1 MVTSTTTTKPASFEV
16 MAYALDDQTDLARP
30 ALLIAADEYPDI
42 DIEGCLVALDDLADA
57 ALDAAITDADSE
69 YCASL
74 RLAQF
79 LCDQCGF
86 RGDTDNYYD
95 PANSYFN
102 RVVERRVGIPITL
115 SLVMVEVGQ
124 RLGLPLVG
132 IGLPAHFLVG
142 CSSPFDTDDLPKLI
156 DPFSGGIAVSIDDC
170 RKHCSEL
177 GVALDPE
184 RHLQPISNRQ
194 FLIRMLANLRA
205 IYTRQG
211 DVARTMRTIGRMAS
225 LDRDQAEGYRDLSSL
240 LVEHGRHREAQRC
253 LRAYLECF
261 PSGERSE
268 SARKLLTSLLERRAR
283 RN

>member
-1 MVTSTTTTKPASFEV
+1 

-30 ALLIAADEYPDI
+30 ALLVAVDEYPGLDI
-42 DIEGCLVALDDLADA
+42 DASLQTLDELADA

-86 RGDTDNYYD
+86 SANTDNYYD

-102 RVVERRVGIPITL
+102 RVLERRVGIPLTL

-132 IGLPAHFLVG
+132 IGMPAHFLVG
-142 CSSPFDTDDLPKLI
+142 CASPFEAEDLPKLI
-156 DPFSGGIAVSIDDC
+156 DPFSGGIAVTVDDC
-170 RKHCSEL
+170 RKRCSEI
-177 GVALDPE
+177 GISLDPDI
-184 RHLQPISNRQ
+184 HLQPVSNRS
-194 FLIRMLANLRA
+194 FLVRMLANLRA
-205 IYTRQG
+205 IYTHQG
-211 DVARTMRTIGRMAS
+211 DFDRTIRTIGRMAA
-225 LDRDQAEGYRDLSSL
+225 LDSEQAEAYRDLSAV
-240 LVEHGRHREAQRC
+240 LVEHGRFREAQRC

-261 PSGERSE
+261 PTGPRSD
-268 SARKLLTSLLERRAR
+268 SARETLASLLERRAR